1 MLDWFRFF
9 FKEIK
14 KKYIELMGN
23 RIFIDIWIVCK
34 SLWFWG
40 IFLWYG
46 VWELIEFVFEMI
58 SVYVYLGFVC
68 YLCCIVVGYYGSW
81 CFLVCVENNFFFKFR
96 KKSRNWGNKNFVR
109 NYKFKG
115 ILKKGCLFIE
125 ILYLS
130 VENRFIWKIF
140 FDFWN

>member
-1 MLDWFRFF
+1 
-9 FKEIK
+9 
-14 KKYIELMGN
+14 MGN

-109 NYKFKG
+109 NYKF
-115 ILKKGCLFIE
+115 
-125 ILYLS
+125 
-130 VENRFIWKIF
+130 
-140 FDFWN
+140 